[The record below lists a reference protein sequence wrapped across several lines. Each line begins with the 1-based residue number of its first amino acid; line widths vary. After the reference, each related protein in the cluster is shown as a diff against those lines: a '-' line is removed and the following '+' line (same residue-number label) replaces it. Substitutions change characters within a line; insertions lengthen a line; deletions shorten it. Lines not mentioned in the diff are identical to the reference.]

1 MEAPERKILFKG
13 LAAIFIIPLFYIAVR
28 YGCYLPG
35 FGGELFRFVAGF
47 ITSPFL
53 MEGTIALLGITTLF
67 WVNGKRRQRESQ
79 TEFVSREDL
88 QKRNNS

>member
-1 MEAPERKILFKG
+1 MEVPERKLLAKG
-13 LAAIFIIPLFYIAVR
+13 LGAIFIIPLFYIAVR

-35 FGGELFRFVAGF
+35 FPGELFRFTAGF

-53 MEGTIALLGITTLF
+53 MESTIALLGITVLF
-67 WVNGKRRQRESQ
+67 WINGKRRQRESQ
-79 TEFVSREDL
+79 DEFISREDL